1 MSAIPSGIETDRQ
14 PPLPIP
20 MAHFLVGIGFLL
32 LGGFSGAAA
41 GANALPGMAMLAHT
55 HLLLA
60 GWVCVTIMGAMTQFV
75 PVWSGVAL
83 HSDRLAVAPLYLL
96 TAGLL
101 GFAAVFVF
109 GPLRLLVVPAAL
121 MLAGFW
127 VFVYNV
133 GRTLLAIDTPDVTE
147 IHFAVALGWFVVLTV
162 MGVTLAASYARPMVF
177 VELGLNPLQFRMAH
191 ATAAVFGAVLTTVV
205 GALYQLGEIFTQ
217 APDSAVDDAVQRV
230 ESVSY
235 PIGVVSL
242 VGGRLLGIESL
253 GAVSGVLVVT
263 GLVAVGVVLARRLL
277 YAQTEWAP
285 VLSRYSVVAG
295 AMLLW
300 GVLTAPI
307 WLRRPLAYDAMLGA
321 PLARNVLVFGVLTF
335 VLLGSLYHVVPFL
348 LWLERYSDR
357 IGLESVPMVEDLYS
371 SRLAAVDFWAVL
383 LGGAVLVAR
392 DAFDLPV
399 VAIALGGTL
408 TTVGFVVFTANMLL
422 VLRGHSPFSIR
433 VIVSAGLSRSTG
445 ER

>member
-41 GANALPGMAMLAHT
+41 GANALPGLAMLAHT

-83 HSDRLAVAPLYLL
+83 HSHRLAAAQLYLL

-101 GFAAVFVF
+101 GFATVFVF
-109 GPLRLLVVPAAL
+109 GPLRLLVLPAAL

-133 GRTLLAIDTPDVTE
+133 GRTLLAVEYPDITE
-147 IHFAVALGWFVVLTV
+147 IHFAIALGWFAVLTV
-162 MGVTLAASYARPMVF
+162 MGVALAASYARPTLLID
-177 VELGLNPLQFRMAH
+177 LGFRRLQFRMGH

-205 GALYQLGEIFTQ
+205 GALYQLGEMFTQ
-217 APDSAVDDAVQRV
+217 AGNSKFDDAVQRI
-230 ESVSY
+230 EIVSY
-235 PIGVVSL
+235 PVGVSL
-242 VGGRLLGIESL
+242 LVAGRILGVHLLAVAGGGLVLTGLLAA
-253 GAVSGVLVVT
+253 GAVLS
-263 GLVAVGVVLARRLL
+263 RRLL
-277 YAQTEWAP
+277 YAQTEWSP
-285 VLSRYSVVAG
+285 VLSRYSVVAV
-295 AMLLW
+295 ALLVW
-300 GVLTAPI
+300 GLLTVPT
-307 WLRRPLAYDAMLGA
+307 WLTRPLAYEALFGA
-321 PLARNVLVFGVLTF
+321 PFARDILVFGVLTF

-383 LGGAVLVAR
+383 LGGIVLVAR

-399 VAIALGGTL
+399 IAMAVGGTL
-408 TTVGFVVFTANMLL
+408 TTVGFLVFATNMLL
-422 VLRGHSPFSIR
+422 VLRGHSPFSLR
-433 VIVSAGLSRSTG
+433 AVLLAGLGRSAG